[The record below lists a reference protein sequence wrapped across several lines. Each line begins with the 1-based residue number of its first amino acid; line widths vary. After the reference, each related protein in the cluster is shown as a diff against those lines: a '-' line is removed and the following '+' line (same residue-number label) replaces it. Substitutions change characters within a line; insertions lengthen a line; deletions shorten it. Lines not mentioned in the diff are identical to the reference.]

1 MTSNSTPDKVAVVTG
16 ASSGIGAATAR
27 ALAADGYRVALLAR
41 RLDRVTTLA
50 DELGNGSI
58 AIEADVTDRD
68 SIVAAADRV
77 RQELGTADALINN
90 AGVMLLGPFGSVSRS
105 PGGHANSRH
114 SSRRPLQPHDWT
126 AVPQDCAR
134 TTA

>member
-1 MTSNSTPDKVAVVTG
+1 MTSNSPPGKVAVVTG

-41 RLDRVTTLA
+41 RLDRITTLA
-50 DELGNGSI
+50 DELSNGSM

-77 RQELGTADALINN
+77 RRELGTAGVLVNN
-90 AGVMLLGPFGSVSRS
+90 AGVMLLGPVDSADTADWRRMMRSTSSGSC
-105 PGGHANSRH
+105 
-114 SSRRPLQPHDWT
+114 T
-126 AVPQDCAR
+126 ARAAR
-134 TTA
+134 CR